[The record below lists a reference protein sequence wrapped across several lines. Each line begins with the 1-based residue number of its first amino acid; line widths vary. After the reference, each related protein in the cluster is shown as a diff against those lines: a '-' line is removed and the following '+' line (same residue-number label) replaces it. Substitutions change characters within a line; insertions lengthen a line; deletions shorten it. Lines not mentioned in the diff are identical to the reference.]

1 MSGINLKSKSF
12 LDGLRLYEEGHKID
26 PEFVIEVLKEAV
38 LKTYQKHI
46 DAPDAKI
53 RVDVA
58 NGREMHIFHILN
70 VVPDDFDTYDETL
83 DIFYSDA
90 VQLNPDV
97 KVGDEI
103 EKEVDFS
110 EIGRSSI
117 NVTKQMLKQKIKEY
131 EKQRVFDEYKDK
143 EFELVSGIIK
153 TIDEKYV
160 LVDLKTTI
168 GILFRNEQLPGDVL
182 KEGQSI
188 RVVIKQ
194 VNKNS
199 KGSQVILSRS
209 NEMFVKRLFEKEVPE
224 IQQGIVEIRAIARE
238 AGERTKIAVYSKND
252 DVDPIGACIGPH
264 GSRIQAVIVEL
275 KNEKIDVFEWNEDVG
290 ELIKNSL
297 APAEVQACFYSNE
310 KIDPTLTPEEIEK
323 HTKYNDRPICA
334 VVEDDKLS
342 LAIGKKGKNAKLA
355 VKLTNRKIDIKTVSE
370 IKELGIDLDAEVE
383 AFKVDQERLIKEAE
397 QKRFQAVQEE
407 AIKKRQEFEQEIAKQ
422 DTPYSEDVFGDGEKE
437 NEEIFT
443 RPQEEVKQ
451 EPVEAVKEEPA
462 NTSTETVKK
471 EPKSD
476 EVVVLEK
483 KPLAPK
489 TEYKSSFE
497 DIASTKKSEAQPE
510 SKKHKKKTDKDRRL
524 RADELEKKEYSED
537 VKPLYSEEELDEI
550 AKQEQ
555 EQEDNSWINDDDIDF
570 DEYDEYYDEEN

>member
-12 LDGLRLYEEGHKID
+12 LDGLRLYEEDHKID
-26 PEFVIEVLKEAV
+26 PEFVVEVLKEAV

-46 DAPDAKI
+46 DAPDAKV
-53 RVDVA
+53 RVDIS
-58 NGREMHIFHILN
+58 NGREMKIYHILS

-83 DIFYSDA
+83 DIFLSDA
-90 VQLNPDV
+90 QRINPNI

-103 EKEVDFS
+103 EKEVDFA

-143 EFELVSGIIK
+143 EFELVSGIVK
-153 TIDEKYV
+153 TVDEKYV

-168 GILFRNEQLPGDVL
+168 GILFKNEMLATDVL
-182 KEGQSI
+182 KEGQSV

-199 KGSQVILSRS
+199 KGSQVILSRT

-264 GSRIQAVIVEL
+264 GSRIQSVIVEL
-275 KNEKIDVFEWNEDVG
+275 KNEKIDVFEWNDDVG

-297 APAEVQACFYSNE
+297 APAEVKACFYSNAT
-310 KIDPTLTPEEIEK
+310 IDETLTDEEIEK
-323 HTKYNDRPICA
+323 HIKHNDRPICA

-355 VKLTNRKIDIKTVSE
+355 VKLTGRKIDIKTETE
-370 IKELGIDLDAEVE
+370 IKDLGINLDEEVTT
-383 AFKVDQERLIKEAE
+383 FKADQERLIKEEE
-397 QKRFQAVQEE
+397 QRRFQAIQEQ
-407 AIKKRQEFEQEIAKQ
+407 ALKKRQELEQEIAKQ
-422 DTPYSEDVFGDGEKE
+422 DIENSENLLDDGEKE
-437 NEEIFT
+437 TEEVYT
-443 RPQEEVKQ
+443 PVQEEREEVK
-451 EPVEAVKEEPA
+451 VEAP
-462 NTSTETVKK
+462 KK
-471 EPKSD
+471 VSKPKSD
-476 EVVVLEK
+476 EEVIIEK

-489 TEYKSSFE
+489 TEYKSALE
-497 DIASTKKSEAQPE
+497 DLADGSKKEEKQPE
-510 SKKHKKKTDKDRRL
+510 AKKHKKKDKTDRRL
-524 RADELEKKEYSED
+524 RADELEKKEYGEN
-537 VKPLYSEEELDEI
+537 VKPIYSDEELEEI
-550 AKQEQ
+550 AKNEQ
-555 EQEDNSWINDDDIDF
+555 EEQDNSWINDDEIDF
-570 DEYDEYYDEEN
+570 DEFDDYYDEDK

>member
-12 LDGLRLYEEGHKID
+12 LDGLRLYEEDHKID

-46 DAPDAKI
+46 DAPDAKV
-53 RVDVA
+53 RVDIS
-58 NGREMHIFHILN
+58 NGREMKIYHILS

-83 DIFYSDA
+83 DIFLSDA
-90 VQLNPDV
+90 QKINPNI

-103 EKEVDFS
+103 EKEVDFA

-143 EFELVSGIIK
+143 EFELVSGIVK
-153 TIDEKYV
+153 TVDEKYV

-168 GILFRNEQLPGDVL
+168 GILFKNEMLPTDVV

-199 KGSQVILSRS
+199 KGSQVILSRTS
-209 NEMFVKRLFEKEVPE
+209 EMFVKRLFEKEVPE

-238 AGERTKIAVYSKND
+238 AGERTKIAVYSKNED
-252 DVDPIGACIGPH
+252 IDPIGACIGPH
-264 GSRIQAVIVEL
+264 GSRIQSVITEL
-275 KNEKIDVFEWNEDVG
+275 KNEKIDVFEWNDDVG

-297 APAEVQACFYSNE
+297 APAEVKACFYSNATVDE
-310 KIDPTLTPEEIEK
+310 TLTDEEIEK
-323 HTKYNDRPICA
+323 HIKHNDRPICA

-355 VKLTNRKIDIKTVSE
+355 VKLTGRKIDIKTETEV
-370 IKELGIDLDAEVE
+370 KDLGINLDEEVTT
-383 AFKVDQERLIKEAE
+383 FKADQERLIKEEE
-397 QKRFQAVQEE
+397 QRKFQAIQEQ
-407 AIKKRQEFEQEIAKQ
+407 ALKKRQELEQEIAKQ
-422 DTPYSEDVFGDGEKE
+422 DIENSENLLDDGEKE
-437 NEEIFT
+437 AEET
-443 RPQEEVKQ
+443 YAPAQEEKEEVKIDT
-451 EPVEAVKEEPA
+451 P
-462 NTSTETVKK
+462 KK
-471 EPKSD
+471 VSKPKSD
-476 EVVVLEK
+476 EEVIIEK

-489 TEYKSSFE
+489 TEYKSALE
-497 DIASTKKSEAQPE
+497 DLADGSKKEDKQSEV
-510 SKKHKKKTDKDRRL
+510 KKHKKKDKTDRRL
-524 RADELEKKEYSED
+524 RADELEKKEYGDD
-537 VKPLYSEEELDEI
+537 VKPIYSDEELEEI
-550 AKQEQ
+550 AKNEQ
-555 EQEDNSWINDDDIDF
+555 EEQDNSWINDDEIDF
-570 DEYDEYYDEEN
+570 DEFDDYYDEDK

>member
-12 LDGLRLYEEGHKID
+12 LDGLRLYEEDHKID
-26 PEFVIEVLKEAV
+26 PEFVIDVLKEAV
-38 LKTYQKHI
+38 LRTYQKHI

-53 RVDVA
+53 RVDIS
-58 NGREMHIFHILN
+58 NGREMKIYHILS

-90 VQLNPDV
+90 QKINPNI

-103 EKEVDFS
+103 EKEVDFN

-117 NVTKQMLKQKIKEY
+117 NVTKQMLKQKIKEF

-143 EFELVSGIIK
+143 EFELVSGIVK

-168 GILFRNEQLPGDVL
+168 GILFKNEMLPTDVL
-182 KEGQSI
+182 KEGQSV

-199 KGSQVILSRS
+199 KGSQVILSRT

-264 GSRIQAVIVEL
+264 GSRIQSVIMEL

-297 APAEVQACFYSNE
+297 APAEVKACFYSNQT
-310 KIDPTLTPEEIEK
+310 IDETLTPEEIEK

-355 VKLTNRKIDIKTVSE
+355 VKLTGRKIDIKTESE
-370 IKELGIDLDAEVE
+370 INTLGINLEEEV
-383 AFKVDQERLIKEAE
+383 ASFKADQERIIKEEE
-397 QKRFQAVQEE
+397 QKRFQAIQEQ
-407 AIKKRQEFEQEIAKQ
+407 ALKKRQEFEQEMAKQ
-422 DTPYSEDVFGDGEKE
+422 DTGYSEDVFEEMGEKE
-437 NEEIFT
+437 
-443 RPQEEVKQ
+443 QEEVYTPIQ
-451 EPVEAVKEEPA
+451 EEAPVETP
-462 NTSTETVKK
+462 KK
-471 EPKSD
+471 EKVSQPKSD
-476 EVVVLEK
+476 EVVVIEK

-489 TEYKSSFE
+489 TEYKSSLEEFA
-497 DIASTKKSEAQPE
+497 DSSKKTEKQPE
-510 SKKHKKKTDKDRRL
+510 IKKHKKKDNKDRRL
-524 RADELEKKEYSED
+524 RADELEKKEYSD
-537 VKPLYSEEELDEI
+537 NVKPLYSDEELDEI
-550 AKQEQ
+550 AQNEQ
-555 EQEDNSWINDDDIDF
+555 EQEENSWINDDDIDF
-570 DEYDEYYDEEN
+570 DEYDSYYDEEN